1 MKVREEELSVLVNST
16 CKGPE
21 AEGNLG
27 CMALKRG
34 QRQQWPAHTGSFG
47 KEKLRVSR
55 DRIWS
60 DLHFQCSALPG
71 SPERPGP
78 GHSSKNSTLD
88 PAKQVCVFLFF
99 FSLQGVMPLPG

>member
-1 MKVREEELSVLVNST
+1 MQEELGVRLKVREKELSVLVNST

-21 AEGNLG
+21 AEGNLA

-60 DLHFQCSALPG
+60 DLHFQ
-71 SPERPGP
+71 
-78 GHSSKNSTLD
+78 
-88 PAKQVCVFLFF
+88 
-99 FSLQGVMPLPG
+99 